1 RALNTGRSGTRNQC
15 HEISEPS
22 CETLMK
28 CQYCDKP
35 ATFHITELTEPD
47 GPQVLHLCE
56 QHARNVLQKGEPT
69 PVSSVAG
76 ALAKQLQL
84 GQTKEELRK
93 LDQKE
98 CPVCGITFF
107 EFRNSGRLGCPLDY
121 DHFEA
126 DLKPLLINIHDSLEH
141 TGKRPT
147 RAAATADSQAD
158 LIRLRKEMEAAVERE
173 EYERASELRDQIN
186 AIQGEPKRRGN
197 AI

>member
-1 RALNTGRSGTRNQC
+1 
-15 HEISEPS
+15 
-22 CETLMK
+22 MK

-121 DHFEA
+121 DA